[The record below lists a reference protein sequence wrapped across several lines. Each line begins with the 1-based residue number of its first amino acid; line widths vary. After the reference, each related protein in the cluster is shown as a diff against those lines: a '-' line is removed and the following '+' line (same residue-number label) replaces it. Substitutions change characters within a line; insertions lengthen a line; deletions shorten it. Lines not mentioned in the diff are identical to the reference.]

1 MTLRHPYMNAI
12 ATAAMLMAAP
22 ALALTIG
29 QTDTFEDGTTNGWTS
44 GVPNPLPPQNV
55 ATGGPGGA
63 NDNYLQLRSSGT
75 FGAGSRLVAFNLGQW
90 AGDYG
95 TAGAG
100 SVVMDVNNFGATDLS
115 LRLLFTDLAGT
126 NAAVTPVVAVPSG
139 SGWMEVQFAIKATDL
154 VVLAGSAAGALA
166 ATSEVRL
173 MHNPLPTFPPAP
185 VAATVGIDNIELRAA
200 GTPSGVDDTA
210 AIPRATGLN
219 TVYPNPFNPRVA
231 ISYAIEDASAV
242 RVAVHDLEGRLVRVL
257 EEGTFAAGTRT
268 VTWDGTDG
276 RGRRQASGAYVI
288 ELVAGARTDR
298 RTVTMLK

>member
-126 NAAVTPVVAVPSG
+126 NAAVTPVVTVPSG

-154 VVLAGSAAGALA
+154 VVLLDDRAVLALAGQFHRAREARGAGAEDEDFWVHVERGSPREARSHDGA
-166 ATSEVRL
+166 AR
-173 MHNPLPTFPPAP
+173 H
-185 VAATVGIDNIELRAA
+185 
-200 GTPSGVDDTA
+200 
-210 AIPRATGLN
+210 
-219 TVYPNPFNPRVA
+219 
-231 ISYAIEDASAV
+231 
-242 RVAVHDLEGRLVRVL
+242 
-257 EEGTFAAGTRT
+257 
-268 VTWDGTDG
+268 GTDRNASSFYHRVWSGFAPGFWG
-276 RGRRQASGAYVI
+276 RWHGHQGSGRCAHSSR
-288 ELVAGARTDR
+288 L
-298 RTVTMLK
+298 

>member
-1 MTLRHPYMNAI
+1 MTLRHPYMTAI

-29 QTDTFEDGTTNGWTS
+29 QTDTFEDGTTSGWTS

-63 NDNYLQLRSSGT
+63 NDNYLRLRSSGT

-126 NAAVTPVVAVPSG
+126 NAAVTQVVAVPSG
-139 SGWMEVQFAIKATDL
+139 SGWMEAQFAIKATDL

-185 VAATVGIDNIELRAA
+185 VPGHGGHRQ
-200 GTPSGVDDTA
+200 
-210 AIPRATGLN
+210 
-219 TVYPNPFNPRVA
+219 YRVA
-231 ISYAIEDASAV
+231 RSRHPV
-242 RVAVHDLEGRLVRVL
+242 RG
-257 EEGTFAAGTRT
+257 G
-268 VTWDGTDG
+268 
-276 RGRRQASGAYVI
+276 
-288 ELVAGARTDR
+288 
-298 RTVTMLK
+298 